1 MDMKLDS
8 LDRGILMALEDDGRR
23 PYRDIAREL
32 DVPEATVRARVNR
45 LLEAGLIRITA
56 VGDPLKLGVHVVAI
70 SLIRVKPGYVE
81 ETAAILE
88 RYPNVRFVG
97 TSFGSAD
104 IIIQTLHPDIRSL
117 HHFLTQ
123 ELPKV
128 APHVT
133 STETFQLAEV
143 RKSSWDWRAWFEQQ
157 LEQQPR

>member
-1 MDMKLDS
+1 MKLDS
-8 LDRGILMALEDDGRR
+8 LDRRILMALEDDGRR
-23 PYRDIAREL
+23 PYRDIARDL
-32 DVPEATVRARVNR
+32 DMPEATVRARVNR
-45 LLEAGLIRITA
+45 LLEAGLIRITV

-70 SLIRVKPGYVE
+70 SLIRVKPGHVE

-88 RYPNVRFVG
+88 GYPNVRFVG

-117 HHFLTQ
+117 HRFLTQ

-157 LEQQPR
+157 LELQPR